1 MKNKTKKRIVF
12 TTLGV
17 LSAAAVT
24 LVTMAVVTALK
35 KPEAVSDTPD
45 NSVEAVFSMFPAEVE
60 PSDIGA
66 NIDLEGELEP
76 QINEIVT
83 DIKERCG
90 GEWSVCVYIPST
102 ESRLSLNE
110 KKLQAASVIKLFIM
124 GAVYDEYDELVKY
137 YQWDDVPDLIESM
150 ITISD
155 NDAADLLV
163 MMLGRGDAAAGR
175 RKVNDYCKKLGLKN
189 TSMDRMMGDDNI
201 FSDNYTSTGDTA
213 DFLAKVLSGEFD
225 HSKDMLKLLEAQTRT
240 TKIPEGVPK
249 NVMTANKTGE
259 LDDVENDAA
268 IIFAARPYILC
279 VMSDGVN
286 DYQPPIDA
294 ITDISTV
301 TYNYIAPK
309 LVPEET
315 NNN

>member
-24 LVTMAVVTALK
+24 LVPMAVVTALK

-150 ITISD
+150 ITIS
-155 NDAADLLV
+155 APIEP
-163 MMLGRGDAAAGR
+163 
-175 RKVNDYCKKLGLKN
+175 
-189 TSMDRMMGDDNI
+189 SDRPTEASQFANASIM
-201 FSDNYTSTGDTA
+201 FA
-213 DFLAKVLSGEFD
+213 P
-225 HSKDMLKLLEAQTRT
+225 SK
-240 TKIPEGVPK
+240 
-249 NVMTANKTGE
+249 
-259 LDDVENDAA
+259 
-268 IIFAARPYILC
+268 RPP
-279 VMSDGVN
+279 V
-286 DYQPPIDA
+286 
-294 ITDISTV
+294 
-301 TYNYIAPK
+301 
-309 LVPEET
+309 
-315 NNN
+315 